1 MDPAAIKILEISRIN
16 LMFSWLIKS
25 VGGAKKATDAITL
38 LFAATSLDVVEQG
51 HETVVHVELLMAV
64 EQS

>member
-1 MDPAAIKILEISRIN
+1 
-16 LMFSWLIKS
+16 MFSWLSKS

-38 LFAATSLDVVEQG
+38 LFAATSLDVIEQG
-51 HETVVHVELLMAV
+51 HETVIHVELLMAV